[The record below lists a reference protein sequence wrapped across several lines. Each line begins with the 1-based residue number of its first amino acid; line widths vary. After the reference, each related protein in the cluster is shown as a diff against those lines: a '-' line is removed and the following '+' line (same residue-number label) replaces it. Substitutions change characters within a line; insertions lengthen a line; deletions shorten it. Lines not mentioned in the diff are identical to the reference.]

1 MKKKFIF
8 IFFLSCFI
16 FSLGTLKV
24 SAATMDFTISPQI
37 PSNQANP
44 DEGFFDLL
52 MPNPGSEQNLQIVF
66 KNISKKA
73 ITVEASIAPATT
85 SSTGIVQYTETQG
98 SLDPSLKYNIKDLV
112 QFPSEINLLA
122 GESKTISFRVKM
134 PDVNFNGL
142 IAGGLTF
149 KEKASHQSTN
159 STKGIMLTNLYQY
172 MISILMRQV
181 HNKQMPQLTLSNVDA
196 SQNNTRNVIAV
207 NLENSAPYFFCNLNV
222 KADVTGLTN
231 KTLSYH
237 FKNSSMQMAPNSNF
251 NLAIPVSIQGPLA
264 SNQYSKPLQAGNY
277 KMTMTAYGQE
287 DSSGVY
293 SALDTSGQL
302 QHYDYRWS
310 FSKNFTITQAQ
321 ANKLNRTDM
330 SIQKVNDNWLIGLG
344 AGVLLFIL
352 VVFFFLFIL
361 RKRRKKSNDE
371 KRALQNK
378 INDMQKELEK
388 KNNN

>member
-1 MKKKFIF
+1 
-8 IFFLSCFI
+8 
-16 FSLGTLKV
+16 
-24 SAATMDFTISPQI
+24 
-37 PSNQANP
+37 
-44 DEGFFDLL
+44 
-52 MPNPGSEQNLQIVF
+52 
-66 KNISKKA
+66 
-73 ITVEASIAPATT
+73 
-85 SSTGIVQYTETQG
+85 
-98 SLDPSLKYNIKDLV
+98 
-112 QFPSEINLLA
+112 
-122 GESKTISFRVKM
+122 
-134 PDVNFNGL
+134 
-142 IAGGLTF
+142 
-149 KEKASHQSTN
+149 
-159 STKGIMLTNLYQY
+159 
-172 MISILMRQV
+172 
-181 HNKQMPQLTLSNVDA
+181 
-196 SQNNTRNVIAV
+196 
-207 NLENSAPYFFCNLNV
+207 
-222 KADVTGLTN
+222 
-231 KTLSYH
+231 
-237 FKNSSMQMAPNSNF
+237 MQMAPNSNF